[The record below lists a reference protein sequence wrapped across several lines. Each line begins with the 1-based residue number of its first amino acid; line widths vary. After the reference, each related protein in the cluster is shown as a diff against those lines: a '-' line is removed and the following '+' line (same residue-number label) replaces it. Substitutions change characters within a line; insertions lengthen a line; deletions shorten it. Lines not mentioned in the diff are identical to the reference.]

1 MIIISIVIE
10 HDFCSAISVE
20 IKGRRGGGG
29 GGDLSILEIEVL
41 LLSVCTCSVSKS
53 KLGFLT
59 SHAATR
65 ERRGDKQ
72 IEAAISLNLRIAFPN
87 KHQIQNSIIALITLG
102 CNGDL
107 LREKW
112 KKKRWKQ
119 KRK

>member
-1 MIIISIVIE
+1 M
-10 HDFCSAISVE
+10 
-20 IKGRRGGGG
+20 GG

-87 KHQIQNSIIALITLG
+87 KHQIQNSIIALIALG
-102 CNGDL
+102 CNGVL
-107 LREKW
+107 LKG
-112 KKKRWKQ
+112 
-119 KRK
+119 KRKKEKMETEKKMKPAEHAHVRNKDAVIICK